1 MAKPAPA
8 PAPQPV
14 ASAPAIE
21 MDCFVSGIVKGIAEQ
36 DSAYTHFGSLMNFN
50 GHLYNAKAL
59 GVVAEDGRT
68 LTELGRRY
76 YQVAALDKLPSGRS
90 YMWTGQAWQSL
101 FEAAQA

>member
-1 MAKPAPA
+1 MPKTTPAPKPAGPA
-8 PAPQPV
+8 RT
-14 ASAPAIE
+14 IE

-36 DSAYTHFGSLMNFN
+36 GSAYAHFGSLMNFN

-76 YQVAALDKLPSGRS
+76 YQVAALDKLPGGRA
-90 YMWTGQAWQSL
+90 YMWTEQAWQSL